1 MTSKEKGIL
10 HIIGDT
16 QQLTDKFKKR
26 EFVIYVEGGYRE
38 KFVKFSLVQE
48 DCSKIDM
55 FSEGDTIEVS
65 YELDGRKWN
74 NPQTGEDQYFNDV
87 KALHIELLDDET
99 PHDMSGSGDDLP
111 F

>member
-1 MTSKEKGIL
+1 MANKETGIL
-10 HIIGDT
+10 HVIGET

-38 KFVKFSLVQE
+38 RYVKFSLVQD

-65 YELDGRKWN
+65 YELDGRRWN

-87 KALHIELLDDET
+87 KALHINLMEDQA
-99 PHDMSGSGDDLP
+99 PQDMSGEGDDLP

>member
-10 HIIGDT
+10 HVIGET

-38 KFVKFSLVQE
+38 KYVKFSLVQ
-48 DCSKIDM
+48 DDYSKIDM

-65 YELDGRKWN
+65 YELDGRRWN

-87 KALHIELLDDET
+87 KALHINLMEDQV
-99 PHDMSGSGDDLP
+99 PQDMSGEGDDLP

>member
-1 MTSKEKGIL
+1 MANKETGIL
-10 HIIGDT
+10 HVIGET

-38 KFVKFSLVQE
+38 KYVKFSLVQD
-48 DCSKIDM
+48 DCSKMDM
-55 FSEGDTIEVS
+55 FSEGDTVEVS

-87 KALHIELLDDET
+87 KALHINLMEDQA
-99 PHDMSGSGDDLP
+99 PQDMSGEGDDLP

>member
-10 HIIGDT
+10 HVIGET

-38 KFVKFSLVQE
+38 KYVKFSLVQD

-65 YELDGRKWN
+65 YELDGRRWN

-87 KALHIELLDDET
+87 KALHINLMEDQV
-99 PHDMSGSGDDLP
+99 PQDMSGEGDDLP